1 MFRLGLFGAILVLN
15 FIMTALKTL
24 ILFFMISSRSF
35 AADCLPPMPLED
47 FKQLVLDTRE
57 VHFPELHD
65 LNILISTF
73 ESGAYFLQA
82 QPSLQTIFKK
92 SSKRNYEIQL
102 NLRLLECPPDL
113 ISLQAI
119 LVHELEHLKDYNSW
133 SSKKIITHGLRYVTD
148 RNFRSRY
155 ERQTDLK
162 ALVKGFSVGL
172 MGYRHWVYQWLTPKE
187 LKLKKRYYFTPE
199 EISIW
204 QGSQF

>member
-1 MFRLGLFGAILVLN
+1 
-15 FIMTALKTL
+15 MTALKTL
-24 ILFFMISSRSF
+24 FLFSMVSSHAF
-35 AADCLPPMPLED
+35 AGECLPPMPLED
-47 FKQLVLDTRE
+47 FKLLVLDTRE
-57 VHFPELHD
+57 LHFPELQD
-65 LNILISTF
+65 LNISISTF

-82 QPSLQTIFKK
+82 QPSLETIFKK
-92 SSKRNYEIQL
+92 TSKRSYEIQL

-119 LVHELEHLKDYNSW
+119 LVHELEHVKDYNGW
-133 SSKKIITHGLRYVTD
+133 SSKKIIGHGLRYVTD

-172 MGYRHWVYQWLTPKE
+172 MGYRYWVYQWLTPKE

-199 EISIW
+199 EILSW

>member
-15 FIMTALKTL
+15 FTMTALKTL

-47 FKQLVLDTRE
+47 FKLLVLNTRE
-57 VHFPELHD
+57 FHFPELHD

-82 QPSLQTIFKK
+82 QPSLQTILKK

-119 LVHELEHLKDYNSW
+119 LVHELEHVKDYNSW
-133 SSKKIITHGLRYVTD
+133 SSRKIITHGLRYVTD

-162 ALVKGFSVGL
+162 TLVKGFSVGL
-172 MGYRHWVYQWLTPKE
+172 MGYRFWVYKWLTPKE

-199 EISIW
+199 EILSW